1 MKKRFGFAIV
11 FFLSISICMASFSDL
26 ASTHWAYD
34 SVMYLTELGII
45 SGMPDGTFKGNEPM
59 TRYQSAVAM
68 KRILDYTNSQN
79 GMNNQLPS
87 NLHQRLTEL
96 ESLVNRSLNA
106 VQRAGDDYREIM
118 ERLEINSTV
127 HQDAT
132 LDYDELERV
141 VGEILEVKL
150 DSKKIEGDIASNSNE
165 IQQLKN
171 ETGQIISELN
181 LSVLERNETI
191 NRITDLESTISTY
204 RWISISSAIIALGSI
219 IMAGYVLLK

>member
-171 ETGQIISELN
+171 ETGLQKGRLY
-181 LSVLERNETI
+181 RRG
-191 NRITDLESTISTY
+191 RI
-204 RWISISSAIIALGSI
+204 RWS
-219 IMAGYVLLK
+219 